1 MRKNSPSFLFCLI
14 MDVIGMASY
23 FIPFLGEWF
32 DVLWAPVSAFIFYR
46 SFKGKV
52 AKVGSIIDFLEEIFP
67 FSDLLPTF
75 TLAYIYTKV
84 FQKK

>member
-1 MRKNSPSFLFCLI
+1 MRKNAPSLLFCLI

-32 DVLWAPVSAFIFYR
+32 DVIWAPVSSFIFYR
-46 SFKGKV
+46 TFTGKV
-52 AKVGSIIDFLEEIFP
+52 AKVGAAIDFLEEALP
-67 FSDLLPTF
+67 FTDLLPTF
-75 TLAYIYTKV
+75 TLAYFHSRY